1 MLMLLLLPEFAVSQ
15 QGDARRD
22 VRRLVEF
29 AGDGWTLERKQER
42 LHVGHAHAHQECAR
56 ARYTCFAFVPSYELL
71 LIAHFTPSTRCAKA

>member
-1 MLMLLLLPEFAVSQ
+1 MLLLLPEFAVSQ

-42 LHVGHAHAHQECAR
+42 LHVGHARAHEECAR
-56 ARYTCFAFVPSYELL
+56 ARYVLWSALVQDMHREK
-71 LIAHFTPSTRCAKA
+71 CAPVRYISCVKSAL